1 MAPRYRAYVTGFA
14 ATIGNIP
21 GLVAVPVTG
30 WIVERTGSY
39 AGGFY
44 AGAVVGVAG
53 LVTWLMFG
61 TGKKVID

>member
-14 ATIGNIP
+14 ATIGNLP
-21 GLVAVPVTG
+21 GQVAVQVTG

-44 AGAVVGVAG
+44 VGAAVGVIG
-53 LVTWLMFG
+53 LVTWLLFG